1 MGMTGSTLR
10 MDLWLFYARL
20 YKSRSKATEAC
31 KMGRIVRN
39 GIPANA
45 ADSVSVGDTIKIR
58 SKGVY
63 RQFRVVEI
71 PPKNLSKVEAK
82 RVYDDE
88 TPQEIIDRLE
98 LQRMEAAIR
107 RQTKGKSG
115 ARPTK
120 KERRIIDKSRGR

>member
-20 YKSRSKATEAC
+20 YKSRSKATDAC
-31 KMGRIVRN
+31 RMGRIVRN
-39 GIPANA
+39 GAPANA
-45 ADSVSVGDTIKIR
+45 ADPVSVDDTIKIR

-63 RQFRVVEI
+63 RQYRVLEI

-88 TPQEIIDRLE
+88 TPQEVIDRLE
-98 LQRMEAAIR
+98 RQRKYAAIR
-107 RQTKGKSG
+107 RQTKEKSG

-120 KERRIIDKSRGR
+120 KERRKIDKSRGR

>member
-1 MGMTGSTLR
+1 MTGSTLR
-10 MDLWLFYARL
+10 LDLWLFYARL
-20 YKSRSKATEAC
+20 FKSRSKATDAC
-31 KMGRIVRN
+31 RMGRIVRN
-39 GIPANA
+39 GAPADA
-45 ADSVSVGDTIKIR
+45 SDPVSVDNTIKIR

-63 RQFRVVEI
+63 RQYRILEI

-82 RVYDDE
+82 RVYADE
-88 TPQEIIDRLE
+88 TPQEVIDRLE
-98 LQRMEAAIR
+98 LQRVEASIR

>member
-1 MGMTGSTLR
+1 MIGSALR

-20 YKSRSKATEAC
+20 YKSRSKATDAC
-31 KMGRIVRN
+31 RMGRIVRN
-39 GIPANA
+39 GAPANA
-45 ADSVSVGDTIKIR
+45 SDSVAVDDTIKIR

-63 RQFRVVEI
+63 RQYRVLEI

-88 TPQEIIDRLE
+88 TPQEVIDRLE
-98 LQRMEAAIR
+98 RQRIETSIR
-107 RQTKGKSG
+107 RQTIGKSG

-120 KERRIIDKSRGR
+120 KERRKIDKSRGR

>member
-1 MGMTGSTLR
+1 MVESTLR

-20 YKSRSKATEAC
+20 FKSRSKATEAC
-31 KMGRIVRN
+31 RMGRIVRN
-39 GIPANA
+39 GIPADA
-45 ADSVSVGDTIKIR
+45 SDPVSVGDTIKIR

-63 RQFRVVEI
+63 RQYRVLEI
-71 PPKNLSKVEAK
+71 PPKNLSRVEAK

-88 TPQEIIDRLE
+88 TPQEVIDRLE
-98 LQRMEAAIR
+98 RQRIEASIR